1 MTQTIVDE
9 SNRTFLVL
17 RVAAARDESPGADAS
32 GTRWCAH
39 VCDPASPLAGL
50 YAFADTLA
58 EARDA
63 VAVLAWTAV
72 LAGELLPFG
81 FSAFDLAGIHVAVT
95 SSTAY
100 DAAWL
105 NAAVAN
111 DAA

>member
-1 MTQTIVDE
+1 MTQTIIDE

-17 RVAAARDESPGADAS
+17 RLAVAQDDTLGAADS

-50 YAFADTLA
+50 YAFASTLN

-81 FSAFDLAGIHVAVT
+81 LSALDLAGIHVATT

-100 DAAWL
+100 EAAWL
-105 NAAVAN
+105 NVAAN

>member
-1 MTQTIVDE
+1 MTAQTVVDE
-9 SNRTFLVL
+9 VDRTFLVL
-17 RVAAARDESPGADAS
+17 RVAAAQDGSSGEGY

-72 LAGELLPFG
+72 MAGELLPFG
-81 FSAFDLAGIHVAVT
+81 LSADDLAGVHVAVT
-95 SSTAY
+95 TSAAY
-100 DAAWL
+100 DALWL
-105 NAAVAN
+105 TAAVAN

>member
-9 SNRTFLVL
+9 ADRTVLVL
-17 RVAAARDESPGADAS
+17 RAAAAYDDSGADGS

-50 YAFADTLA
+50 YAFADSLA

-72 LAGELLPFG
+72 MAGELLPFG
-81 FSAFDLAGIHVAVT
+81 LSADDLAGVHVAVT
-95 SSTAY
+95 TSTAY
-100 DAAWL
+100 DAVWL
-105 NAAVAN
+105 TAAVAN

>member
-9 SNRTFLVL
+9 IDRTFLLL
-17 RVAAARDESPGADAS
+17 RAAAACDDGAGEGS
-32 GTRWCAH
+32 GARWCVHA
-39 VCDPASPLAGL
+39 CDPASPLAGL
-50 YAFADTLA
+50 YAFADSLA

-72 LAGELLPFG
+72 MAGELAPFG
-81 FSAFDLAGIHVAVT
+81 YTVHDLAGIHVAVT
-95 SSTAY
+95 TSTAY

-105 NAAVAN
+105 NDAVAN

>member
-17 RVAAARDESPGADAS
+17 RVAAAHDESPGADES

-50 YAFADTLA
+50 YAFADTLT

-81 FSAFDLAGIHVAVT
+81 LSALDLAGIHVATT

-105 NAAVAN
+105 TVAAN

>member
-1 MTQTIVDE
+1 MTTQTIVDE
-9 SNRTFLVL
+9 IDRTFLVL
-17 RVAAARDESPGADAS
+17 RVAAARDDSGGEVT

-50 YAFADTLA
+50 YAFADTLDQ
-58 EARDA
+58 ARDA

-72 LAGELLPFG
+72 QAGELLPFG
-81 FSAFDLAGIHVAVT
+81 LDARTLAGIHVTVT
-95 SSTAY
+95 TSTAY

-105 NAAVAN
+105 NVAVAN

>member
-1 MTQTIVDE
+1 MTQTIVDA

-17 RVAAARDESPGADAS
+17 RLAVAQDSSTEAAEG
-32 GTRWCAH
+32 GTQWCAH

-50 YAFADTLA
+50 YAFADTLDQ
-58 EARDA
+58 ARDA

-81 FSAFDLAGIHVAVT
+81 LSALDLAGIHVATT

-100 DAAWL
+100 EAVWL
-105 NAAVAN
+105 NVAAN

>member
-17 RVAAARDESPGADAS
+17 RLAVAMDDSTEAADG

-50 YAFADTLA
+50 YAFAGSLA

-81 FSAFDLAGIHVAVT
+81 LSALDLAGIHVATT

-105 NAAVAN
+105 DAAAN

>member
-9 SNRTFLVL
+9 IDRTFLLL
-17 RVAAARDESPGADAS
+17 RVAAARDDGAGEGS
-32 GTRWCAH
+32 GARWCVH

-50 YAFADTLA
+50 YAFADTLPD
-58 EARDA
+58 ARDA

-72 LAGELLPFG
+72 LAGELAPFG
-81 FSAFDLAGIHVAVT
+81 YTADDLAGIHVAVT
-95 SSTAY
+95 TSTAY

-105 NAAVAN
+105 YAAVAN

>member
-9 SNRTFLVL
+9 ADRTFLVL
-17 RVAAARDESPGADAS
+17 RAAAAYDDSGAAGS

-50 YAFADTLA
+50 YAFADSLA
-58 EARDA
+58 DARDA

-72 LAGELLPFG
+72 MSGELLPFG
-81 FSAFDLAGIHVAVT
+81 ISADDLAGIHVAVT
-95 SSTAY
+95 TSTAY

-105 NAAVAN
+105 TAVVAN